1 MNRAKAA
8 RLLVVF
14 SLVTIAGLT
23 LYPDS
28 STTTSNWNCIF
39 CGTRA
44 TADLVLNI
52 LLFAPLGAGFGMLRI
67 RAKNALI
74 LAVML
79 SGAVEVAQLVIPG
92 RDASISDL
100 ISNAAGCWLGYA
112 LTLTAP
118 YWIAAR
124 DPLDRRLS
132 LAASIVAAIAIV
144 VTGTM
149 LQPTF
154 TEQTYYGQWTPD
166 LGHLDW
172 YHGQVLEAT
181 VGSSQ
186 VPSQRLEDSDTIR
199 TLLRTGSPIHIRA
212 VASQT
217 TRRLSSLF
225 SIADADENMIVL
237 IGPRMDRLFYI
248 FRVRAESF
256 RLDRPALSIPD
267 VMDLSPGD
275 TIEINVSRIAR
286 EYCVVVNQ
294 NTHCGLGFTAGSG
307 WTLWWYSETLPQE
320 LHRILN
326 MVWLCVL
333 LLPFGLWM
341 RLNLESMFG
350 ATIVASTLL
359 WAPALTGLSDTP
371 LSEWM
376 GSAAGVVA
384 GISLGVLARRFFG
397 NGERRARSGKRSGQ
411 TQQITFRQQG

>member
-1 MNRAKAA
+1 
-8 RLLVVF
+8 
-14 SLVTIAGLT
+14 
-23 LYPDS
+23 
-28 STTTSNWNCIF
+28 
-39 CGTRA
+39 
-44 TADLVLNI
+44 
-52 LLFAPLGAGFGMLRI
+52 
-67 RAKNALI
+67 
-74 LAVML
+74 
-79 SGAVEVAQLVIPG
+79 
-92 RDASISDL
+92 
-100 ISNAAGCWLGYA
+100 
-112 LTLTAP
+112 
-118 YWIAAR
+118 
-124 DPLDRRLS
+124 
-132 LAASIVAAIAIV
+132 
-144 VTGTM
+144 
-149 LQPTF
+149 
-154 TEQTYYGQWTPD
+154 
-166 LGHLDW
+166 
-172 YHGQVLEAT
+172 
-181 VGSSQ
+181 
-186 VPSQRLEDSDTIR
+186 
-199 TLLRTGSPIHIRA
+199 
-212 VASQT
+212 
-217 TRRLSSLF
+217 
-225 SIADADENMIVL
+225 MIVL

-384 GISLGVLARRFFG
+384 GISLGVLAR
-397 NGERRARSGKRSGQ
+397 
-411 TQQITFRQQG
+411 TFRQQG